1 MKKKMI
7 KKKVQNEFGLLPN
20 CIVKK
25 KKFVLQ
31 PWICIARGRLAVG
44 ERVTIEKLYCDK
56 EQQVG

>member
-25 KKFVLQ
+25 KKN
-31 PWICIARGRLAVG
+31 CIATLD
-44 ERVTIEKLYCDK
+44 LYCK
-56 EQQVG
+56 RKVGCRREGHNRKIVL